1 MVKRNCNET
10 LYNYISLEK
19 ERYYIADEA
28 FLSPGWG
35 VWVPGNTYSRFIYI
49 GTI

>member
-1 MVKRNCNET
+1 MK
-10 LYNYISLEK
+10 LYITNNHWK
-19 ERYYIADEA
+19 KQKNDIADEA

-35 VWVPGNTYSRFIYI
+35 VWVPGNTYSPFIYS